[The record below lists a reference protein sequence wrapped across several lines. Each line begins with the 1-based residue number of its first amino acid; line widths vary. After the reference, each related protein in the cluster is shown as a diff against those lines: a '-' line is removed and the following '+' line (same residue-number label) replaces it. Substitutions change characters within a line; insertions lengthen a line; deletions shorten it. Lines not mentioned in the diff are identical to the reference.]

1 MPEIISG
8 LRIESSKS
16 RTGKHV
22 LKSTVLIYK
31 KDKGLL
37 SINKHQEAVVGEEQV
52 KPTYRRGWAKKIDV
66 KLDHGD
72 YLIHIWFVKNLWGK
86 VKGYISIYNHRGELV
101 YRAKYV
107 DGDLRRSTGDPIYA
121 WLVRLVAQQLKIPV
135 KRTRLGDEKNE

>member
-8 LRIESSKS
+8 LKIESSKS

-22 LKSTVLIYK
+22 LRSMVLING
-31 KDKGLL
+31 KDEGLL
-37 SINKHQEAVVGEEQV
+37 SINKIREAIVGEEQV

-66 KLDHGD
+66 KLEHGD

-86 VKGYISIYNHRGELV
+86 VKGYISVYNHRGELV

-121 WLVRLVAQQLKIPV
+121 WLVRLVAQELKIPV
-135 KRTRLGDEKNE
+135 KRTKLGDEKNE

>member
-16 RTGKHV
+16 RTGKHI
-22 LKSTVLIYK
+22 LKSTALIYK

-37 SINKHQEAVVGEEQV
+37 SINKLREVVVGEEQV

-86 VKGYISIYNHRGELV
+86 VKGYISVYNHKGELV

-121 WLVRLVAQQLKIPV
+121 WLVRLVAQELKIPV
-135 KRTRLGDEKNE
+135 KRTKLGDEKNE